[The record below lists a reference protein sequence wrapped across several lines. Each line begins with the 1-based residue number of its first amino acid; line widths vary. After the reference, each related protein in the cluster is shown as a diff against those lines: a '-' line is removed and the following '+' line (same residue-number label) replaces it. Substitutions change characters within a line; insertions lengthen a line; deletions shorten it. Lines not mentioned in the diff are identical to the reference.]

1 LRVTVVD
8 ASSHEY
14 VPPPVAVNVML
25 VVVHVSCVVDDVI
38 PAIGTDPSFVMVMFA
53 DAVHPLLAVTTTE
66 YVPAAVT
73 LRVAD
78 VEASSHAYVP
88 PPDAVSV
95 ILVVV
100 QES

>member
-1 LRVTVVD
+1 
-8 ASSHEY
+8 
-14 VPPPVAVNVML
+14 ML
-25 VVVHVSCVVDDVI
+25 VVEHVSCVVDDIMLAV
-38 PAIGTDPSFVMVMFA
+38 GTEPSFVIMMLVV
-53 DAVHPLLAVTTTE
+53 AVQPLLAVTTTE
-66 YVPAAVT
+66 QFPAAVT

-78 VEASSHAYVP
+78 VDASSHAYVP